1 MHIGEMTDSG
11 ALNSSHCFRQETSPM
26 LSVCL
31 RSYCI
36 TVILFIQLVPILN
49 VVHKQCLENPLY
61 LCELKDV
68 L

>member
-1 MHIGEMTDSG
+1 
-11 ALNSSHCFRQETSPM
+11 M